1 VFLTEITSPY
11 SLNTTGMTHLKIT
24 YLSFRMCAETHNSSR
39 HTTIR
44 TEENHGT
51 CQLGQSMI
59 VRFFFR

>member
-1 VFLTEITSPY
+1 
-11 SLNTTGMTHLKIT
+11 MTHLKIT
-24 YLSFRMCAETHNSSR
+24 YLSFRMCAKTHNSSR
-39 HTTIR
+39 HTTTR